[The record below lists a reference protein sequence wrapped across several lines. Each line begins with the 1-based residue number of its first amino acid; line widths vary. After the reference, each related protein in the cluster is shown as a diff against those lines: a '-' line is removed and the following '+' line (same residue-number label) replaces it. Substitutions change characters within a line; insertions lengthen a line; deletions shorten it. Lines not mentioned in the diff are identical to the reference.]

1 MGFSAIVPTRT
12 VVLFVRIRRKSKVI
26 YPNLLILAFIK
37 KCTLVL
43 EQRAAAFNGHSYVQL
58 KKLKA
63 YHRFSLEMEFKSFSD
78 DGILLY
84 DQQQQDGSGDFIS
97 IAIVNK

>member
-1 MGFSAIVPTRT
+1 
-12 VVLFVRIRRKSKVI
+12 LKKK
-26 YPNLLILAFIK
+26 ILSEHK
-37 KCTLVL
+37 
-43 EQRAAAFNGHSYVQL
+43 AAAFNGHSYVQL

-63 YHRFSLEMEFKSFSD
+63 YYRFSLEMEFKSFSD

-84 DQQQQDGSGDFIS
+84 DQQQADGSGDFIS

>member
-1 MGFSAIVPTRT
+1 MPSHHSHKRTLQSFSEH
-12 VVLFVRIRRKSKVI
+12 KS
-26 YPNLLILAFIK
+26 
-37 KCTLVL
+37 
-43 EQRAAAFNGHSYVQL
+43 AAFNGHSYVQL

-84 DQQQQDGSGDFIS
+84 DQQQSDGSGDFIS